1 MQQGSA
7 SVDNY
12 ELTETV
18 IESSEGI
25 IYRAVE
31 KSSNTKVFLK
41 KYYPALQWS
50 EDALNEFFDLLSYLR
65 YIEHEFLLPVLDVGK
80 HDGVPYVVFV
90 DDDFT
95 FLSLPAARPRS
106 EKEILDFLHHL
117 AEAIDFLHKQ
127 EVLHGGL
134 SIDNIAIDA
143 NGYPLVF
150 DFGLSGVFKKLL
162 LENVDEGFENLSVG
176 SLKCTSPEQILGRT
190 ATRASDIYSYG
201 ILSYFVIFGEL
212 PFDGRYVPETAV
224 SHFSDG
230 IIQTV
235 QMPLGV
241 SRETLKFIQKCI
253 QLNPESRFLSVSD
266 VLKNLERMLAGR
278 KVRLRFEKRVAFQ
291 RPPIRFPVSRS
302 FAVVTIFILGLL
314 GSSYLYMR
322 NAQAVQQTSLSATG
336 TAAASSAVTIQ
347 PATETKPPFIP
358 TLTESSPT
366 LPPATVT
373 PRQRVYQLAFEG
385 GTPFSVGDVI
395 SIANLSDLRE
405 ISRLGFGKPEEA
417 AATPDQTHLA
427 VATSIGVILYE
438 GNRFQKWIDPQGW
451 ATSVQFSPDGNTL
464 VIGLANGDIQL
475 WDWQTNTQLE
485 PLTGE
490 WHHTNRVNRL
500 IFSQGGFLYSASDDQ
515 QFIVWDLSIKKSI
528 FGKLAHSRPI
538 NDIAVTS
545 DSRTLISC
553 SDDRLIRVWDLAS
566 GQKLYELSASSLDF
580 TGAIKAIAISSDDA
594 YFAAGGES
602 GYLYQW
608 NLVTSASPPAP
619 LPQRR
624 TDIVPVKDRIWSLQ
638 YVREDQDLIVG
649 VDKGTAIT
657 YEAAREKYGG
667 ISPDF
672 DILPQPL
679 DLVDVFGPR
688 FDFDSHSIPYA
699 DGTVSLNWDGEVSAQ
714 DTQLI
719 SPRYDI
725 LDRLDFSP
733 DGTVLAAGG
742 RRGTTHVWDLTN
754 NDALL
759 KNLYF
764 IPIGDPIA
772 PDGSSIV
779 QIVPKTITTD
789 EGNVLIEDYYQVKN
803 LTGAQ
808 STRDLTQALRG
819 AHVGYTSNGS
829 LFIAANMDASR
840 AWDSDTGNETHLAG
854 YRYIGC
860 WITSSENDP
869 KNRLQVNSAAG
880 ILPSV
885 DDAHIESLCPRTNQF
900 RNSLV
905 AFSDDLSLMV
915 FENANGLLEAYD
927 VLEKKSPWP
936 PYRMENSISALAVS
950 PDGSVVAVGDVL
962 GNMLFLNGE
971 TGELIS
977 QVPGNFGKLETIR
990 FSADGIKLATAGDD
1004 GAVRV
1009 FGIVNP

>member
-7 SVDNY
+7 SIDNY

-18 IESSEGI
+18 IESSGGI

-41 KYYPALQWS
+41 KYYPSLQWS
-50 EDALNEFFDLLSYLR
+50 EDSLNEFFNLLSYLR

-80 HDGVPYVVFV
+80 HDGVPYIVFV
-90 DDDFT
+90 DDSCT
-95 FLSLPAARPRS
+95 FLNQLAARPHT

-117 AEAIDFLHKQ
+117 AESLDFLHKQ

-134 SIDNIAIDA
+134 GVDTIAIDS

-162 LENVDEGFENLSVG
+162 LENMDEGFENLSVG
-176 SLKCTSPEQILGRT
+176 SVKCTSPEQILGR
-190 ATRASDIYSYG
+190 APTRASDIYTYG
-201 ILSYFVIFGEL
+201 ILSYFVVFGEL
-212 PFDGRYVPETAV
+212 PFDEQYVPETAV

-230 IIQTV
+230 IVQTV
-235 QMPLGV
+235 EMPLGV

-253 QLNPESRFLSVSD
+253 QRNPEARFLSFSE
-266 VLKNLERMLAGR
+266 VLKNLERMLSGR
-278 KVRLRFEKRVAFQ
+278 KVRVRFEKRMDIQ
-291 RPPIRFPVSRS
+291 RHPIRFPLSRS

-314 GSSYLYMR
+314 GSSYLYIR
-322 NAQAVQQTSLSATG
+322 NSHAAQQDSLD
-336 TAAASSAVTIQ
+336 
-347 PATETKPPFIP
+347 ATEIAVLSSELTLQAAETEAPVIP
-358 TLTESSPT
+358 TRTESSPT
-366 LPPATVT
+366 APSATVP
-373 PRQRVYQLAFEG
+373 PRQQVYQVAFEG
-385 GTPFSVGDVI
+385 ERPFSVGDVI
-395 SIANLSDLRE
+395 SIANLPNLRE

-427 VATSIGVILYE
+427 VATSVGVLIYE
-438 GNRFQKWIDPQGW
+438 GNQFQKWIDPQGW

-464 VIGLANGDIQL
+464 VIGLANGEIQL
-475 WDWQTNTQLE
+475 WDWQTDTQLE
-485 PLTGE
+485 PLTGD
-490 WHHTNRVNRL
+490 WHHTNKVNRL
-500 IFSQGGFLYSASDDQ
+500 IFSQSGLLYSASADQ
-515 QFIVWDLSIKKSI
+515 QFIIWDLSTKKSI
-528 FGKLAHSRPI
+528 FGKLAHSRAI

-545 DSRTLISC
+545 DGRTLISG

-580 TGAIKAIAISSDDA
+580 TGAIKAIALSSDDVF
-594 YFAAGGES
+594 FAAGGES

-638 YVREDQDLIVG
+638 YVREDRELIVG
-649 VDKGTAIT
+649 VDKGTAVT
-657 YEAAREKYGG
+657 YDAARQGYQG

-672 DILPQPL
+672 DILPPPL
-679 DLVDVFGPR
+679 DLVDVFGSR
-688 FDFDSHSIPYA
+688 FDFDSHSLFYA
-699 DGTVSLNWDGEVSAQ
+699 DATVSLNWDGEVSAQ

-733 DGTVLAAGG
+733 DGTILAAGG
-742 RRGTTHVWDLTN
+742 RRGTTHVWNLTN
-754 NDALL
+754 NQVLL

-764 IPIGDPIA
+764 IPFGDPIS
-772 PDGSSIV
+772 PNGSSIV

-789 EGNVLIEDYYQVKN
+789 EGNVLIEEYYQVKN

-808 STRDLTQALRG
+808 STRDLTQAVRG

-840 AWDSDTGNETHLAG
+840 AWDSNTGNETNLAG

-860 WITSSENDP
+860 WITSPENDP

-880 ILPSV
+880 VLPFG
-885 DDAHIESLCPRTNQF
+885 DDLHIDSLCPRTNQF
-900 RNSLV
+900 RNSIV
-905 AFSDDLSLMV
+905 AFSDDLSLMA
-915 FENANGLLEAYD
+915 FENSNGLLEAYD

-936 PYRMENSISALAVS
+936 PYRMKNLISALAVS
-950 PDGSVVAVGDVL
+950 PDGSIIAVGDVL
-962 GNMLFLNGE
+962 GNMLFINGE

-977 QVPGNFGKLETIR
+977 QVPGNFGRLETIR
-990 FSADGIKLATAGDD
+990 FSADGMKVATAGDD